1 MKTFYLYPLTALCAG
16 SLALFS
22 CSSTAT
28 KSDAYGN
35 FEATEAVISAEGTGK
50 LLQFTV
56 QEGQTLASEITVGLI
71 DTTQLFLRK
80 KQLLAMRQASASRVA
95 NILAQI
101 NVLQEQKRV
110 ASVEENRSEQ
120 LYQAKAA
127 TEKQVTDVKGA
138 LSVLDRQIGSV
149 EAQNAGV
156 LAEVRSLDAQ
166 IAQVEDQ
173 IKKCVVVNPRTG
185 SVLSKYA
192 EEGEFAAT
200 GKALYRIADLNR
212 MELRVF
218 VSGDQLP
225 HIALGERVS
234 VLIDED
240 KEKNKTLE
248 GTISWISSKA
258 EFTPKII
265 QTKEE
270 RVNMVYAVKVAVK
283 NDGSLKIGM
292 PGEVRFSAATAAK

>member
-1 MKTFYLYPLTALCAG
+1 MKTFYFLL
-16 SLALFS
+16 LAIISSAFYS
-22 CSSTAT
+22 CSSTAR

-35 FEATEAVISAEGTGK
+35 FEATEAVVSAEGTGK
-50 LLQFTV
+50 LLHLTV
-56 QEGQTLASEITVGLI
+56 QEGQTLTSGATVGLI
-71 DTTQLFLRK
+71 DTVQLFLRK
-80 KQLLAMRQASASRVA
+80 KQLVAMRQASASRVS
-95 NILAQI
+95 NILSQI
-101 NVLQEQKRV
+101 NVLQEQRRV
-110 ASVEENRSEQ
+110 ATVEKNRFEQ
-120 LYQAKAA
+120 LFQTNAA

-138 LSVLDRQIGSV
+138 LSVLERQVSSI

-156 LAEVRSLDAQ
+156 LAEVRSLEAQ

-173 IKKCVVVNPRTG
+173 MKKCVIVNPRTG

-192 EEGEFAAT
+192 EEGELAAT
-200 GKALYRIADLNR
+200 GKALYRIADLSR

-225 HIALGERVS
+225 HIVLGSPVT
-234 VLIDED
+234 VLIDDD
-240 KEKNKTLE
+240 KEKNKSLE

-270 RVNMVYAVKVAVK
+270 RVNMVYAVKIAVK

-292 PGEVRFSAATAAK
+292 PGEVRFTAASTTK